1 MTINDPAVLEAVRAA
16 FDLYEAALLRNDT
29 EALDRFF
36 IADVGVVRYGV
47 ADMQYGIEAI
57 RSFRAT
63 QRPFERR
70 LDQTLITAFGSDV
83 AVASTLFYREDAPG
97 AMGRQQQTWVRTA
110 DGWRI
115 GAAHVSM
122 VPAT

>member
-97 AMGRQQQTWVRTA
+97 AMGRQQQTWIRTA